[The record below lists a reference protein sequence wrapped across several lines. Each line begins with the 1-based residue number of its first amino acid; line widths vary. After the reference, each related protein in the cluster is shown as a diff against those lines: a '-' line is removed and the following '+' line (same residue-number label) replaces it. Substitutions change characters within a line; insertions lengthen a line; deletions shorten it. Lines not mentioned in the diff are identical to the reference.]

1 MLLVAQPVRRLGFS
15 AVVIEWG
22 EGGAARPDPDNPESN
37 KERSCMR
44 ISVRRAGAV
53 AGLLALAAVTALGG
67 AATAAPSKA
76 KSPSGAMAEAANGAS
91 GGGGELKVVAEGLD
105 NPRGIG
111 FGPDG
116 ALYVAESGSGGTPGP
131 DNCVAGGPEGGRTCF
146 GRTGAV
152 TRITKRGQHRVLTGL
167 PSLAE
172 DGGVAATGPV
182 DLGFSGWTGYLLLGN
197 FGGPTERALFGPG
210 ARRLGNL
217 LKVNLHGIRSVA
229 DFARFEA
236 ANDPDESAGAEG
248 GEPGINSNPNGLL
261 VRRHSQVVA
270 DAGGNDLLKVDH
282 KGRISVLAVFP
293 TRAVA
298 GPPPNPVMQAVPT
311 SVVKGPD
318 GAYYVGQ
325 LTGFPF
331 PPGGANVFRVVPG
344 KAPKVFAG
352 GFTNIIDIAFDK
364 KGRLYVLEIAT
375 DGLLNVPEGEL
386 PTGRLVRVNKDGSR
400 TTLASEGLAAPGGFV
415 LGHGHAYITNNS
427 ILSDAGQVVKVR
439 I

>member
-1 MLLVAQPVRRLGFS
+1 
-15 AVVIEWG
+15 
-22 EGGAARPDPDNPESN
+22 
-37 KERSCMR
+37 MR

-53 AGLLALAAVTALGG
+53 AGLLALAAVTAFGG
-67 AATAAPSKA
+67 AATAAPGSKA
-76 KSPSGAMAEAANGAS
+76 KSPSKAMAEAAHGAS
-91 GGGGELKVVAEGLD
+91 GGGGGLKVVAEGLD

-116 ALYVAESGSGGTPGP
+116 ALYVAESGSGGAGP
-131 DNCVAGGPEGGRTCF
+131 CIPAGPEGEETCF

-152 TRITKRGQHRVLTGL
+152 TRITKRSQHRVLSGL
-167 PSLAE
+167 PSVAE
-172 DGGVAATGPV
+172 EGGVAATGPV

-197 FGGPTERALFGPG
+197 IGDPETRALFGPG
-210 ARRLGNL
+210 ARRLGKL
-217 LKVNLHGIRSVA
+217 LKVNLRGIRAVA
-229 DFARFEA
+229 DFPRFEA
-236 ANDPDESAGAEG
+236 ANDPDESAGTFPG

-261 VRRHSQVVA
+261 VRKHSQLVA
-270 DAGGNDLLKVDH
+270 DAGGNDLLKVDP
-282 KGRISVLAVFP
+282 KGRISVVAVFP
-293 TRAVA
+293 PRLVPA
-298 GPPPNPVMQAVPT
+298 PPGIPDLPPELPMQAVPT

-344 KAPKVFAG
+344 HAPEVFAG

-364 KGRLYVLEIAT
+364 RGRLYVLEIAT
-375 DGLLNVPEGEL
+375 DGLLNTPEGEL

-415 LGHGHAYITNNS
+415 LGHGAAYITNNS
-427 ILSDAGQVVKVR
+427 ILSDAGQVVKVA

>member
-1 MLLVAQPVRRLGFS
+1 
-15 AVVIEWG
+15 
-22 EGGAARPDPDNPESN
+22 
-37 KERSCMR
+37 MR

-76 KSPSGAMAEAANGAS
+76 KSPSRAMADAAHGAS

-116 ALYVAESGSGGTPGP
+116 ALYVAESGSGGAGP
-131 DNCVAGGPEGGRTCF
+131 CVEGPEGGEACF

-172 DGGVAATGPV
+172 EGGVAASGPV
-182 DLGFSGWTGYLLLGN
+182 DLGFSGRTGYLLVGN
-197 FGGPTERALFGPG
+197 PGGGTETREQFGPAG
-210 ARRLGNL
+210 RRFGKL
-217 LKVNLHGIRSVA
+217 LKVNLHGIRAVA
-229 DFARFEA
+229 DFPRFEE
-236 ANDPDESAGAEG
+236 NNNPDEGGGALP
-248 GEPGINSNPNGLL
+248 GEEIDSNPNGLL
-261 VRRHSQVVA
+261 VRHRSQLVT

-282 KGRISVLAVFP
+282 KGRISVVAVFP
-293 TRAVA
+293 PRVVPA
-298 GPPPNPVMQAVPT
+298 PPGIPDLPPEIPMQAVPT

-344 KAPKVFAG
+344 KAPKVYAG

-375 DGLLNVPEGEL
+375 NGLLNTPEGEL
-386 PTGRLVRVNKDGSR
+386 PVGRLVRVSKDGSR

-415 LGHGHAYITNNS
+415 LGHRHAYITNNS
-427 ILSDAGQVVKVR
+427 ILSDAGQVVKVA

>member
-1 MLLVAQPVRRLGFS
+1 
-15 AVVIEWG
+15 
-22 EGGAARPDPDNPESN
+22 
-37 KERSCMR
+37 MR

-76 KSPSGAMAEAANGAS
+76 KSPSRAMADAAHGAS
-91 GGGGELKVVAEGLD
+91 GGGELKVVAEGLD

-116 ALYVAESGSGGTPGP
+116 ALYVAESGSGGAGP
-131 DNCVAGGPEGGRTCF
+131 CVEGPEGGEACF

-172 DGGVAATGPV
+172 EGGVAAAGPV
-182 DLGFSGWTGYLLLGN
+182 DLGFSGRTGYLLVGN
-197 FGGPTERALFGPG
+197 PGGGTETREQFGPAG
-210 ARRLGNL
+210 RRFGKL
-217 LKVNLHGIRSVA
+217 LKVNLHGIRAVA
-229 DFARFEA
+229 DFPRFEE
-236 ANDPDESAGAEG
+236 NNNPDEGGGALP
-248 GEPGINSNPNGLL
+248 GEEIDSNPNGLL
-261 VRRHSQVVA
+261 VRHRSQLVT

-282 KGRISVLAVFP
+282 KGRISVVAVFP
-293 TRAVA
+293 PRVVPA
-298 GPPPNPVMQAVPT
+298 PPGIPDLPPEIPMQAVPT

-344 KAPKVFAG
+344 KAPKVYAG

-375 DGLLNVPEGEL
+375 NGLLNTPEGEL
-386 PTGRLVRVNKDGSR
+386 PVGRLVRVNKDGSR

-415 LGHGHAYITNNS
+415 LGHRHAYITNNS
-427 ILSDAGQVVKVR
+427 ILSDAGQVVKVA

>member
-1 MLLVAQPVRRLGFS
+1 
-15 AVVIEWG
+15 
-22 EGGAARPDPDNPESN
+22 
-37 KERSCMR
+37 MR

-76 KSPSGAMAEAANGAS
+76 KSPSRAMADAAHGAS

-116 ALYVAESGSGGTPGP
+116 TLYVAESGSGGAGP
-131 DNCVAGGPEGGRTCF
+131 CVEGPEGGEACF

-172 DGGVAATGPV
+172 EGGVAASGPV
-182 DLGFSGWTGYLLLGN
+182 DLGFSGRTGYLLVGN
-197 FGGPTERALFGPG
+197 PGGGTETREQFGPAG
-210 ARRLGNL
+210 RRFGKL
-217 LKVNLHGIRSVA
+217 LKVNLHGIRAVA
-229 DFARFEA
+229 DFPRFEE
-236 ANDPDESAGAEG
+236 NNNPDEGGGALP
-248 GEPGINSNPNGLL
+248 GEEIDSNPNGLL
-261 VRRHSQVVA
+261 VRHRSQLVT

-282 KGRISVLAVFP
+282 KGRISVVAVFP
-293 TRAVA
+293 PRVVPA
-298 GPPPNPVMQAVPT
+298 PPGIPDLPPEIPMQAVPT

-344 KAPKVFAG
+344 KAPKVYAG

-375 DGLLNVPEGEL
+375 NGLLNTPEGEL
-386 PTGRLVRVNKDGSR
+386 PVGRLVRVNKDGSR

-415 LGHGHAYITNNS
+415 LGHRHAYITNNS
-427 ILSDAGQVVKVR
+427 ILSDAGQVVKVA